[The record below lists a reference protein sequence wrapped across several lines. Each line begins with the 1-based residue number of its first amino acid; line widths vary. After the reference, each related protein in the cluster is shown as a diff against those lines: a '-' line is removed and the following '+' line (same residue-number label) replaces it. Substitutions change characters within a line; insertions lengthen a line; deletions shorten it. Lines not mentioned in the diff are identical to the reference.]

1 MKSSTL
7 KSITVVTLWL
17 LVTLSEARGERQDPL
32 PSWNDGPSKGALM
45 EFVEGVTAS
54 GSSNFVPPAERVAT
68 FDNDGTLWAEQPMY
82 FQFLFAV
89 DRIRELAP
97 QHPEWA
103 TQEPFASV
111 LKNDLRA
118 ALADG
123 ERAII
128 KTVIATHAGMTSE
141 EFEAIVKRW
150 IATARH
156 PVTKRLYTDMVY
168 QPMLEVLNYLRANG
182 FKTFIVSGGGAEFM
196 RPWAESVY
204 GIPPEQVIGST
215 IKTKFEVRDGK
226 PQLLRLPEIGFIND
240 RDGKVL
246 GIHSHIG
253 RRPIAAFGNSDGDL
267 QMLQWTTAGAG
278 ARFGMVVHHTD
289 NEREWRYDR
298 ESKVGRLDQALN
310 QAPARGWTVVDMRRD
325 WKVIYPSTA
334 K

>member
-1 MKSSTL
+1 MKN
-7 KSITVVTLWL
+7 SIRKIIALAMLWL
-17 LVTLSEARGERQDPL
+17 LGPLSEAQGERKDPL
-32 PSWNDGPSKGALM
+32 PSWNDGPSKGALIQ
-45 EFVEGVTAS
+45 FVERVTAS
-54 GSSNFVPPAERVAT
+54 GSSTFVPPAERIAT
-68 FDNDGTLWAEQPMY
+68 FDNDGTLWAEQPIY

-97 QHPEWA
+97 QHPEWSE
-103 TQEPFASV
+103 QEPFASL
-111 LKNDLRA
+111 LKGDLHA

-123 ERAII
+123 ERAVI

-150 IATARH
+150 IATAKH
-156 PVTKRLYTDMVY
+156 PVTKRLYTEMVY
-168 QPMLEVLNYLRANG
+168 QPMLEVLGYLRENG

-196 RPWAESVY
+196 RPWAECVY

-226 PQLLRLPEIGFIND
+226 PQLLRLSEMGFIND

-246 GIHSHIG
+246 GISSHIG

-278 ARFGMVVHHTD
+278 SRFGMIVHHTD

-298 ESKVGRLDQALN
+298 ESKVGRLDQAIN
-310 QAPARGWTVVDMRRD
+310 EAPSRGWTIVDMKRD